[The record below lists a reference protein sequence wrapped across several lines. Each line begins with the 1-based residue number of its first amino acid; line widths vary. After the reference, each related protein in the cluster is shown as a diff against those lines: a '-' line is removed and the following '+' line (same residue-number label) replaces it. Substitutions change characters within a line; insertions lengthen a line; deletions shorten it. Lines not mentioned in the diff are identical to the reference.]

1 MIAKLAWR
9 NIWFKPLNTILSV
22 ILLMSSVAII
32 TVLILLEKQFEEK
45 FNSNIDGVDLVMG
58 AQGSPLQLILSSV
71 YQVDAPTGNISYDS
85 AKVWMKNPFVE
96 KAIPL
101 AFGDNYRGYKILGTT
116 HDYFEKYGAK
126 IPEGKLFEHNFEV
139 VVGNEIAQKLNIK
152 VGDKFFG
159 SHGDAAEGEVHEN
172 QAYSVVGIASKTGK
186 VIDNLILCNIPSVW
200 QMHAGHEGHDHEENA
215 ENPAHGEEGHVHH
228 DDEGEHNHTHDE
240 NYNHDHEH
248 VTENPPHGHEGHIH
262 DDHENDLTIDEPG
275 MEITAVLLKF
285 RNKMGIVTW
294 PRIIAQN
301 TKMQV
306 ASPAIEVNRL
316 FKLFGIGIDALRYL
330 AYGIMLISGISI
342 FIALFNTLKERKFE
356 FALLRVSGA
365 GRFKL
370 LSLVM
375 IESLLLCV
383 VGFLFGTI
391 LGRIALMLLSNSA
404 EDDFKMSFNPYEF
417 IWDKEGILF
426 LLTIFVGII
435 AALIP
440 AIKAYNLNISKTLAN
455 G

>member
-1 MIAKLAWR
+1 M
-9 NIWFKPLNTILSV
+9 
-22 ILLMSSVAII
+22 
-32 TVLILLEKQFEEK
+32 
-45 FNSNIDGVDLVMG
+45 
-58 AQGSPLQLILSSV
+58 
-71 YQVDAPTGNISYDS
+71 
-85 AKVWMKNPFVE
+85 
-96 KAIPL
+96 
-101 AFGDNYRGYKILGTT
+101 
-116 HDYFEKYGAK
+116 
-126 IPEGKLFEHNFEV
+126 
-139 VVGNEIAQKLNIK
+139 
-152 VGDKFFG
+152 
-159 SHGDAAEGEVHEN
+159 
-172 QAYSVVGIASKTGK
+172 
-186 VIDNLILCNIPSVW
+186 
-200 QMHAGHEGHDHEENA
+200 
-215 ENPAHGEEGHVHH
+215 HH
-228 DDEGEHNHTHDE
+228 DDEDEHDHIHDE
-240 NYNHDHEH
+240 NCNHDHEH

-370 LSLVM
+370 LMLVM
-375 IESLLLCV
+375 IESLLLCI